1 MKIKKVFTRA
11 IICLIALFFCGNT
24 IVKAEKYNGKI
35 IPSEYIKNVY
45 IMKEKAGT
53 TTKSYLTAQIIRRS
67 TDNKFVYCVE
77 PFVSVDSTKGYN
89 VTIDDY
95 MGVMNLTKEQ
105 WQRISLY
112 AFYGYGYGNHS
123 EDKWWAV
130 TQILI
135 WRTVDPASKFYF
147 TKTLN
152 GTKDD
157 NKFASEID
165 ELESLVNNHS
175 IKPNI
180 NIKNDFTIGESIT
193 LTDSNNVLNN
203 YTITSSEN
211 ISFNKGNNQITIQ
224 AKEIGTGSITLKKTT
239 NLYDADPK
247 LYFADAS
254 QNVISVGNYEPI
266 ILKFNINVTGGKII
280 LNKLDADTEEN
291 ITSGEGRLNG
301 AVYGLYDI
309 NDRLVQTLTTNET
322 GSAESDILPLGKYKL
337 KELIA
342 PLGYKIDTSS
352 YNVELTKDN
361 MIAEVNVY
369 EEIINRDIQIHKY
382 YANKHTGILVP
393 ESNVIFQF
401 YDKDNILVKQVVT
414 DKDGIAT
421 FNLPYGTYKGKQLT
435 TTPGYEK
442 VEDFSVVI
450 NDNSPNIIH
459 LSFTN
464 HPTTAKIKVI
474 KKDANSKLPIL
485 YEGTTF
491 KIKDLDSNEYI
502 CQNVTYPKQENI
514 CEFKT
519 NADGILILPEAL
531 VTGNYQLEEVKAP
544 YGYLLNKNYLNFRI
558 DDESKIIIDN
568 EFGNYIELEYFNT
581 SVKGEI
587 VISKKGEFLNI
598 IEDGF
603 TYEERDLGNIE
614 FSLYADE
621 DITTLDGVTHFKKGD
636 LVATSITNNKG
647 KAIFSDLYL
656 GKYVVKETK
665 TLNNYI
671 LNESGIKVE
680 LVAKDDKNPLVSKT
694 IALVNEL
701 KKGTLLF
708 TKIDLVTGEVIPN
721 TWIEIF
727 TENDEKVFS
736 GLTDDNGNIEIKDLS
751 VGKYYILE
759 KEPVSGYV
767 ITDEKVYFEIKDN
780 KEIVK
785 AEMTN
790 KPIIG
795 SLEFTKI
802 DFSTSEPLPNTLMEF
817 YKEDGTLIYSGYTNE
832 EGKIIL
838 DELRYGRYYILEKE
852 APEGYEINPEK
863 MYFEILEDGEIVKAI
878 MKDEKVKVPDTLTYD
893 NRISEII
900 GGSFIVIG
908 LGVLVYAKKKNK

>member
-1 MKIKKVFTRA
+1 MKKILKNLLFIISLILCLSSKVY
-11 IICLIALFFCGNT
+11 
-24 IVKAEKYNGKI
+24 AERYDGKI
-35 IPSEYIKNVY
+35 IPSEYIKGVY
-45 IMKEKAGT
+45 INEEKANS
-53 TTKSYLTAQIIRRS
+53 TTKKYITAQIIRRS
-67 TDNKFVYCVE
+67 TDNKFVYCLE
-77 PFVSVDSTKGYN
+77 PFVVVDSSKSYN
-89 VTIDDY
+89 FEKNDY
-95 MGVMNLTKEQ
+95 LSVLSNLDNDKL
-105 WQRISLY
+105 QRAFLY
-112 AFYGYGYGNHS
+112 AYYGYGYGNHTD
-123 EDKWWAV
+123 DKWWAI
-130 TQILI
+130 TQVLI

-152 GTKDD
+152 GAKDD
-157 NKFASEID
+157 NKFASEIA
-165 ELESLVNNHS
+165 ELESLVNNH
-175 IKPNI
+175 IIRPNL
-180 NIKNDFTIGESIT
+180 NIKNEFTMGESVT
-193 LTDSNNVLNN
+193 FTDSNNVLNN
-203 YTITSSEN
+203 YTISSTNN
-211 ISFNKGNNQITIQ
+211 ISVTKSDNKLTIT
-224 AKEIGTGSITLKKTT
+224 ANAVGEGTITLTKSSS
-239 NLYDADPK
+239 LYDENPVI
-247 LYFADAS
+247 YFSDAS
-254 QNVISVGNYEPI
+254 QNVFSVGNYDPTYVRYRV
-266 ILKFNINVTGGKII
+266 NVTGGKII

-309 NDRLVQTLTTNET
+309 NDRLVQTLITDEN

-342 PLGYKIDTSS
+342 PLGYMIDTNS

-361 MIAEVNVY
+361 TIAEVNVY

-401 YDKDNILVKQVVT
+401 FDKENILVKQVVT

-450 NDNSPNIIH
+450 NENSPDIIH

-474 KKDANSKLPIL
+474 KKDVNSNLPIL

-558 DDESKIIIDN
+558 DDESEIVIDN

-581 SVKGEI
+581 NIKGEI

-598 IEDGF
+598 IEEGF
-603 TYEERDLGNIE
+603 AYEEKVLGNIE

-636 LVATSITNNKG
+636 LVATSVTNNKG

-656 GKYVVKETK
+656 GKYIVKETK

-680 LVAKDDKNPLVSKT
+680 LVAKDDKNSLVSKT
-694 IALVNEL
+694 ITLVNEL

-708 TKIDLVTGEVIPN
+708 TKTDLVTGEVIPN

-727 TENDEKVFS
+727 TENEKKVFS
-736 GLTDDNGNIEIKDLS
+736 DLTDDNGNIEIKDLS
-751 VGKYYILE
+751 VGKYYIIE

-767 ITDEKVYFEIKDN
+767 ITDEKVYFEIKEN

-838 DELRYGRYYILEKE
+838 DELRYGKYYILEKE
-852 APEGYEINPEK
+852 APEGYEINSEK
-863 MYFEILEDGEIVKAI
+863 MYFEILEDGEFVKAT

-893 NRISEII
+893 NKISEIV
-900 GGSFIVIG
+900 GGLFIVIG